1 MKNPVELI
9 SYLQDTLHL
18 DVSLSNVKLDYKKSV
33 PVAIKSNYNIFSI
46 KIQDIDIVVLDADED
61 NIRAL
66 KKHIELFQEALSM
79 PIVLSIYNL
88 SRSTKKYLIENAISF
103 ISNQSVYLPNLLIH
117 LDDTTFAKKKPT
129 PKKLSKLAQTILI
142 SLIVNKE
149 LKIEINSSAE
159 KFAVTKMSTS
169 RALNELV
176 DFNFINVQTHGR
188 KNDYSLSDSID
199 IDLLLSKLKDPVSD
213 RVYIKKAD
221 LSHFDIRMEASFSA
235 LSVYTNITNHKTIFA
250 IEKSYFNEIMKKDPI
265 TVYDKEYDTDLVE
278 LELWRYA
285 PQNIQSDIVDEISLY
300 LSLQDKLDL
309 EDSRLMNAYSELY
322 NEIKRML
329 D

>member
-1 MKNPVELI
+1 MLQYNMKNPAELI
-9 SYLQDTLHL
+9 LYLQDTLHL
-18 DVSLSNVKLDYKKSV
+18 DVSLSNAKLDYRQSV
-33 PVAIKSNYNIFSI
+33 PVAIKSNYNIFAI

-61 NIRAL
+61 DIRAL
-66 KKHIELFQEALSM
+66 KKHIELFQEALFM

-103 ISNQSVYLPNLLIH
+103 ISNQSVYLPSLLIH

-129 PKKLSKLAQTILI
+129 LKKLSKLAQTILI

-149 LKIEINSSAE
+149 LKLEINSSAK
-159 KFAVTKMSTS
+159 KFSVTKMSAS
-169 RALNELV
+169 RALTELV

-188 KNDYSLSDSID
+188 KNDYSLSDNID
-199 IDLLLSKLKDPVSD
+199 IDILLSKLKDPVSD
-213 RVYIKKAD
+213 RIYIKKVD
-221 LSHFDIRMEASFSA
+221 LSYFTIKHEASFSA
-235 LSVYTNITNHKTIFA
+235 LSVYTNITNYKTIFA

-285 PQNIQSDIVDEISLY
+285 SQNIQSDVVDKISLY
-300 LSLQDKLDL
+300 LSL
-309 EDSRLMNAYSELY
+309 
-322 NEIKRML
+322 
-329 D
+329 